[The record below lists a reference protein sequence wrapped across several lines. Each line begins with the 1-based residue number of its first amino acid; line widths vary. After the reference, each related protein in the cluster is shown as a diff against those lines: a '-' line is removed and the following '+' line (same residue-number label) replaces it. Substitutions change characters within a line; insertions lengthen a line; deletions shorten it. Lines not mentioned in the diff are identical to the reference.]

1 MNFTPHA
8 IAAASHLA
16 AARIAPHLAVTPS
29 RRLSWLSAHCDADIW
44 VKQEYLQHTGSFKLR
59 GALNAVLSLSA
70 DARRNGVVSA
80 SSGNHGAGV
89 AYACQIAG
97 CRATIFV
104 PEHASPT
111 KVAAMRRLGADVR
124 HVGTDSVVSEAAA
137 RAYATEHDL
146 PYVSPYN
153 DPVIMAGQGTMAI
166 EMLKQIPMLSTVIVS
181 VGGGGLMA
189 GIASVVKA
197 YNPNIRVIGAQPI
210 QSAVMI
216 ESIRAG
222 HIIDLDSDDTLS
234 DGTAG
239 GIEPDT
245 LTFEPYRQLV
255 DTTILVSEPQIA
267 RAMTTYIDAEHHL
280 IEGAAGVALAACEK
294 LGSALR
300 GQVVGV
306 VACGAGIGMNRL
318 KDVYA
323 LL

>member
-1 MNFTPHA
+1 
-8 IAAASHLA
+8 
-16 AARIAPHLAVTPS
+16 
-29 RRLSWLSAHCDADIW
+29 
-44 VKQEYLQHTGSFKLR
+44 
-59 GALNAVLSLSA
+59 
-70 DARRNGVVSA
+70 
-80 SSGNHGAGV
+80 
-89 AYACQIAG
+89 
-97 CRATIFV
+97 
-104 PEHASPT
+104 
-111 KVAAMRRLGADVR
+111 
-124 HVGTDSVVSEAAA
+124 
-137 RAYATEHDL
+137 
-146 PYVSPYN
+146 
-153 DPVIMAGQGTMAI
+153 
-166 EMLKQIPMLSTVIVS
+166 
-181 VGGGGLMA
+181 
-189 GIASVVKA
+189 
-197 YNPNIRVIGAQPI
+197 
-210 QSAVMI
+210 MI

-267 RAMTTYIDAEHHL
+267 RAMMTYIDAEHHL

-294 LGSALR
+294 LGAALR